1 MKISTL
7 IILLVSLNT
16 FSQEIGISELEKLKQ
31 NLTSEIN
38 NLNDS
43 LKKVDIQITFL
54 KSKEIK
60 KIVSD
65 SSLVSTARK
74 GAYIKKS
81 SNVMGKIIT
90 KLTEKK
96 QVTLLD
102 YFNGYF
108 GVCTDSICGYMN
120 ELWIENNEKI
130 DEFIKV
136 KKQEQKELKIL
147 KEQKRKQI
155 LNEEYVNLELQKQK
169 EYQKQKEEFARLEKI
184 YIQKYGKSIY
194 QKLKKGRYWLGMNK
208 EMAKIALGYPSS
220 INRTVGSW
228 GVHEQW
234 VYFNVYL
241 YFENGKLTS
250 YQN

>member
-81 SNVMGKIIT
+81 SNVMGRIIT

-102 YFNGYF
+102 YFDGYF

-136 KKQEQKELKIL
+136 KKQEQKELK
-147 KEQKRKQI
+147 
-155 LNEEYVNLELQKQK
+155 
-169 EYQKQKEEFARLEKI
+169 RLEYENKL
-184 YIQKYGKSIY
+184 
-194 QKLKKGRYWLGMNK
+194 KLKKVEYAKLEKKYIKKYGQKTYNELKKGYYWIGMNR
-208 EMAKIALGYPSS
+208 EMATISLGSPKD

-234 VYFNVYL
+234 VYDSKYL

>member
-1 MKISTL
+1 MKIITL
-7 IILLVSLNT
+7 IILLASLNA
-16 FSQEIGISELEKLKQ
+16 FSQEIGISDLEKLKQ

-38 NLNDS
+38 KLNDS
-43 LKKVDIQITFL
+43 LKKVDIQIAVL

-60 KIVSD
+60 KMVSD

-102 YFNGYF
+102 YFDGYF

-120 ELWIENNEKI
+120 ELWIEKNEKI
-130 DEFIKV
+130 YEFIKV
-136 KKQEQKELKIL
+136 KKQEQKELK
-147 KEQKRKQI
+147 
-155 LNEEYVNLELQKQK
+155 
-169 EYQKQKEEFARLEKI
+169 RLEYENKL
-184 YIQKYGKSIY
+184 
-194 QKLKKGRYWLGMNK
+194 KLKKAEYAKLEKNYIKKYGQKTYNKLKEGHYWIGMNR
-208 EMAKIALGYPSS
+208 EMATISLGSPKD

-234 VYFNVYL
+234 VYENRYL

>member
-1 MKISTL
+1 MKIITL
-7 IILLVSLNT
+7 IILLASLNA
-16 FSQEIGISELEKLKQ
+16 FSQEIGISDLEKLKQ

-38 NLNDS
+38 KLNDS
-43 LKKVDIQITFL
+43 LKKVNIQIAVL

-60 KIVSD
+60 KMVSD

-102 YFNGYF
+102 YFDGYF

-120 ELWIENNEKI
+120 ELWIEKNEKI
-130 DEFIKV
+130 YEFIKV
-136 KKQEQKELKIL
+136 KKQEQKELK
-147 KEQKRKQI
+147 
-155 LNEEYVNLELQKQK
+155 
-169 EYQKQKEEFARLEKI
+169 RLE
-184 YIQKYGKSIY
+184 YESNL
-194 QKLKKGRYWLGMNK
+194 KLKKAEYAKLEKNYIKKYGQKTYNKLKEGHYWIGMNR
-208 EMAKIALGYPSS
+208 EMATISLGSPKD

-234 VYFNVYL
+234 VYENRYL

>member
-1 MKISTL
+1 MKITPL
-7 IILLVSLNT
+7 IILLVSLNA
-16 FSQEIGISELEKLKQ
+16 FSQEIGISDLEKLKQ
-31 NLTSEIN
+31 NLTSEMN
-38 NLNDS
+38 KLNDS
-43 LKKVDIQITFL
+43 LKKVDIQIAVL

-60 KIVSD
+60 KMVSD

-102 YFNGYF
+102 YFDGYF

-120 ELWIENNEKI
+120 ELWIEKNEKI
-130 DEFIKV
+130 YEFIKV
-136 KKQEQKELKIL
+136 KKQEQKEL
-147 KEQKRKQI
+147 E
-155 LNEEYVNLELQKQK
+155 
-169 EYQKQKEEFARLEKI
+169 RLEYENKL
-184 YIQKYGKSIY
+184 
-194 QKLKKGRYWLGMNK
+194 KLKKAEYAKLEKEYIKKYGQKTYNKLKEGYYWIGMNR
-208 EMAKIALGYPSS
+208 EMATISLGSPKD

-234 VYFNVYL
+234 VYENRYL

>member
-1 MKISTL
+1 MKIITL
-7 IILLVSLNT
+7 IILLASLNA
-16 FSQEIGISELEKLKQ
+16 FSQEIGISDLEKLKQ
-31 NLTSEIN
+31 NLASEIN
-38 NLNDS
+38 KLNDS
-43 LKKVDIQITFL
+43 LKKVDIQIAVL

-60 KIVSD
+60 KMVSD

-102 YFNGYF
+102 YFDGYF

-120 ELWIENNEKI
+120 ELWIEKNEKI
-130 DEFIKV
+130 YEFIKV
-136 KKQEQKELKIL
+136 KKQEQKELK
-147 KEQKRKQI
+147 
-155 LNEEYVNLELQKQK
+155 
-169 EYQKQKEEFARLEKI
+169 RLEYENKL
-184 YIQKYGKSIY
+184 
-194 QKLKKGRYWLGMNK
+194 KLKKAEYAKLEKNYIKKYGQKTYNKLKEGHYWIGMNR
-208 EMAKIALGYPSS
+208 EMATISLGSPKDM
-220 INRTVGSW
+220 NRTVGSW

-234 VYFNVYL
+234 VYENRYL

>member
-1 MKISTL
+1 MKIITL
-7 IILLVSLNT
+7 IILLASLNA
-16 FSQEIGISELEKLKQ
+16 FSQEIGISDLEKLKQ
-31 NLTSEIN
+31 NLASEIN
-38 NLNDS
+38 KLNDS
-43 LKKVDIQITFL
+43 LKKVDIQIAVL

-60 KIVSD
+60 KMVSD

-102 YFNGYF
+102 YFDGYF

-120 ELWIENNEKI
+120 ELWIEKNEKI
-130 DEFIKV
+130 YEFIKV
-136 KKQEQKELKIL
+136 KKQEQKELK
-147 KEQKRKQI
+147 
-155 LNEEYVNLELQKQK
+155 
-169 EYQKQKEEFARLEKI
+169 RLE
-184 YIQKYGKSIY
+184 YENNL
-194 QKLKKGRYWLGMNK
+194 KLKKAEYAKLKKNYIKKYGQKTYNKLKEGHYWIGMNR
-208 EMAKIALGYPSS
+208 EMATISLGSPKD

-234 VYFNVYL
+234 VYENRYL